1 MPVKKIVVVS
11 MLLLSLAVYVSA
23 TCYVEFITEGLPMF
37 FVGVPANV
45 QIEVCCATAP
55 YTFSLYSGTMPAGL
69 SLSSAGVISGTPT
82 TVTDDVIFV
91 RATDALGCHT
101 TSAFSIY
108 VE

>member
-23 TCYVEFITEGLPMF
+23 TCYVEFITESLPNF
-37 FVGVPANV
+37 YVGVPANV
-45 QIEVCCATAP
+45 QIEVCCGTP
-55 YTFSLYSGTMPAGL
+55 GYTFSLFSGTMPAGL

-91 RATDALGCHT
+91 RVTDSLGCNT
-101 TSAFSIY
+101 TSAFAIR
-108 VE
+108 VD

>member
-1 MPVKKIVVVS
+1 MKRIIVVS
-11 MLLLSLAVYVSA
+11 LLLLSLAVYVTA
-23 TCYVEFITEGLPMF
+23 TCYVEFITESLPQF
-37 FVGVPANV
+37 YVGVPANV

-101 TSAFSIY
+101 TSAFAIR
-108 VE
+108 VD